1 MSAKS
6 NKVAQNQ
13 TVGANQNTTTTN
25 SNDVSTGQQP
35 DATPQTPKRKEVVP
49 THIAWI
55 TVASPEGPMHD
66 TVTTHDVVYAR
77 PNVQAMEEPMVA
89 VTFAG
94 TREIQAGKAL
104 PDDKARYGEFTVQD
118 VRQDDDTMRGFDL
131 PPVMKHA
138 EWTDEDEIVHPAV
151 YVTEGPFTVATI
163 KAIPAIV
170 ATLRSKLDNLRKRQ
184 QYLAMGRTRVLAD
197 ALALAYN
204 RSAGRKG
211 ETIDALEVTVN
222 IGGNRRD
229 E

>member
-13 TVGANQNTTTTN
+13 TVGATPNTQT
-25 SNDVSTGQQP
+25 SNTAPTQP
-35 DATPQTPKRKEVVP
+35 EAETPKRKEVVP
-49 THIAWI
+49 THIAWA
-55 TVASPEGPMHD
+55 TVPSSEGPMHD
-66 TVTTHDVVYAR
+66 TVTTHDVVYNR
-77 PNVQAMEEPMVA
+77 PNVAPMNEPE
-89 VTFAG
+89 VTVMFAG

-104 PDDKARYGEFTVQD
+104 PDDKAKYGEFTVQD

-131 PPVMKHA
+131 PPVLRRE
-138 EWTDEDEIVHPAV
+138 EWTDDDGIYHAPV
-151 YVTEGPFTVATI
+151 YLHEGPFTVATI
-163 KAIPAIV
+163 KAIPGIV
-170 ATLRSKLDNLRKRQ
+170 AGLRAKLDGLRKRQ

-222 IGGNRRD
+222 IAGASSRRD
-229 E
+229 SE